1 MQDPDTPLRE
11 EEGINGAV
19 GVVRKEAVAAEQ
31 LTAAAGAP
39 GDFHGPDGS
48 QLSRQSEWQ
57 RGQRE

>member
-31 LTAAAGAP
+31 LDGRGRSTRGFSRPRWITAIAP
-39 GDFHGPDGS
+39 I
-48 QLSRQSEWQ
+48 
-57 RGQRE
+57 